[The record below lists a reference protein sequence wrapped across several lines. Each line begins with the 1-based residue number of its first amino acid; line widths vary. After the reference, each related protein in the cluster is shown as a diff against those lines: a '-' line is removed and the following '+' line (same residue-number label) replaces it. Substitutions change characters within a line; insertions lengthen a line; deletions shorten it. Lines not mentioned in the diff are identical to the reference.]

1 MLTNGPLIGRD
12 RELAELEQELN
23 GSRLLTLIGVGGCG
37 KTRVALELAQR
48 ARAAGGPE
56 YVVVE
61 LADVLG
67 ARQMLGA
74 VLASVGV
81 RERPGSTPVQMLRD
95 FLAPRRMLIILDS
108 CERVAEAAGELLEE
122 LLAAAP
128 ALQVLATTREPL
140 GIPGERMFQLGQLS
154 LPDSAGEIG
163 SVVRSDAGRL
173 FVERAAACDPAFVL
187 TAASAQ
193 AVTSICR
200 ELDGLPL
207 GIILAAA
214 RLQGLS
220 VTEVAEGLAR
230 AGRLAG
236 AADEGAPPRHRS
248 LQASLDW
255 SYELLGEREQAL
267 LRGLA
272 VFSGGFTAA
281 AAHAVLG
288 AGDSEADTR
297 SLLHALRAKCL
308 LVPVDAPG
316 EERWT
321 LLRTVAEYAAGQLAA
336 QDESERT
343 ADAHLAWFR
352 RYAARTEGLLLE
364 PNAQA
369 AIDAEA
375 ANLWLALERALAE
388 EVPVALEIAASLM
401 CHWLLAEHYEE
412 AFAASSAALA
422 ASGPQ
427 LQTPA
432 RAVVE
437 CGAGLI
443 GMLRGE
449 YAEALANT
457 GSGLAN
463 PRVAEDPRAE
473 ALCLLTSSMVLI
485 PTGVDLAGGLRN
497 ADRARRLQRDRANP
511 VGLAYALANAAMA
524 SAICDRFDAARASY
538 EEFLEVPKA
547 SEHPRLRTWAEAAAA
562 WVEVMSGSPERALAH
577 ADRALA
583 LEAGAASMTR
593 FQCASF
599 RVHALA
605 RSGRGEQAHEEG
617 ERLMREAH
625 ESHAPH
631 AVPAI
636 ELALL
641 VADFMRG
648 DFEDAQ
654 RRARGLLEVPQL
666 HTLALVREVI
676 GRIALVQGDAREAA
690 AQARELQDLAERSES
705 SRQRAI
711 AQFIAGS
718 AAILLGER
726 ERALE
731 LLHSALLAEA
741 DLGLERD
748 AADALE
754 QLALLAISGDEVERA
769 ARLAAAAGA
778 TRTRLDCT
786 APAWAGE
793 RLDAARARLVS
804 DAETWDVAWRDG
816 AALELADA
824 IAYARRGRGQRSRP
838 QAGWASLTPVES
850 EVAQLVTS
858 GMSNPQIA
866 ARLFISRSTVKMH
879 LSSVFAK
886 LGVANR
892 TELAARMAARTPA
905 PRAPTSAP
913 DAPSHVPPP

>member
-1 MLTNGPLIGRD
+1 MPANGPLIGRD
-12 RELAELEQELN
+12 RELAQLEQEMA
-23 GSRLLTLIGVGGCG
+23 GGGLLTLIGAGGCG
-37 KTRVALELAQR
+37 KTRVALELAER
-48 ARAAGGPE
+48 ARATGGPE

-61 LADVLG
+61 LADAAG
-67 ARQMLGA
+67 ARQLLQA
-74 VLASVGV
+74 LLASLGV
-81 RERPGSTPVQMLRD
+81 RERPGSTPVQLLRD
-95 FLAPRRMLIILDS
+95 FLAPRRMLIVLDS
-108 CERVAEAAGELLEE
+108 CERVAKAAGELVEE
-122 LLAAAP
+122 LLNAAP
-128 ALQVLATTREPL
+128 GLRVIATTREPL
-140 GIPGERMFQLGQLS
+140 GITGERMFQLGALS
-154 LPDSAGEIG
+154 LPDSAGAIG

-187 TAASAQ
+187 SAASAQ

-214 RLQGLS
+214 RLKELS
-220 VTEVAEGLAR
+220 VTDVAEGLAR
-230 AGRLAG
+230 AGRLSG
-236 AADEGAPPRHRS
+236 EADEGAPSRHRS
-248 LQASLDW
+248 LHASLDW
-255 SYELLGEREQAL
+255 SYELLAEREQAL

-297 SLLHALRAKCL
+297 ALLGALAAKCL
-308 LVPVDAPG
+308 LVPIAAPG

-321 LLRTVAEYAAGQLAA
+321 LLGTVAEYAAEQLAA
-336 QDESERT
+336 EGEPERV

-352 RYAARTEGLLLE
+352 GYAARTEGLLLE
-364 PNAQA
+364 PSAQA

-375 ANLWLALERALAE
+375 ANLWLALERALAGDIAI
-388 EVPVALEIAASLM
+388 ALEIAASLM

-412 AFAASSAALA
+412 AFAASSAALS
-422 ASGPQ
+422 ASGPE

-437 CGAGLI
+437 CGAGLL

-449 YAEALANT
+449 YAQALANT

-463 PRVAEDPRAE
+463 ARVREDPRAE

-485 PTGVDLAGGLRN
+485 PSGVDLAGGLRN
-497 ADRARRLQRDRANP
+497 ADRAQRLQRDRENH

-524 SAICDRFDAARASY
+524 RAICDRFDAARASY
-538 EEFLEVPKA
+538 QEFLEVPKA

-562 WVEVMSGSPERALAH
+562 WAEVMSGSPERALAH

-605 RSGRGEQAHEEG
+605 RSGRSEQAHEEG

-641 VADFMRG
+641 IADFMRG
-648 DFEDAQ
+648 DFDAAQ
-654 RRARGLLEVPQL
+654 GRALGLLEVPQL
-666 HTLALVREVI
+666 HTLALVRELLA
-676 GRIALVQGDAREAA
+676 RIALVQGDAREAE
-690 AQARELQDLAERSES
+690 AQARELQGLAERSES

-718 AAILLGER
+718 AASLAGER
-726 ERALE
+726 ERARE
-731 LLHSALLAEA
+731 LLHAALVAESE
-741 DLGLERD
+741 LGLERD
-748 AADALE
+748 GADALE
-754 QLALLAISGDEVERA
+754 ELALLAISGGEVERA
-769 ARLAAAAGA
+769 ARLAAAAEA
-778 TRTRLDCT
+778 TRTRLECT
-786 APAWAGE
+786 APGWAGE
-793 RLDAARARLVS
+793 RLRAARERLVA
-804 DAETWDVAWRDG
+804 DGEIWEAAWRDG
-816 AALELADA
+816 AALELTEAV
-824 IAYARRGRGQRSRP
+824 AYARRGRGRRDRP
-838 QAGWASLTPVES
+838 PAGWASLTPVES

-886 LGVANR
+886 LSVANR
-892 TELAARMAARTPA
+892 TELAARMAAHSP
-905 PRAPTSAP
+905 PSRAPVSPRGEEGA
-913 DAPSHVPPP
+913 S

>member
-1 MLTNGPLIGRD
+1 MSANGPLIGRD
-12 RELAELEQELN
+12 RELAQLEQDLA
-23 GSRLLTLIGVGGCG
+23 GSGLLTLIGAGGCG
-37 KTRVALELAQR
+37 KTRVALELAER
-48 ARAAGGPE
+48 AREAGGRE

-61 LADVLG
+61 LADAPG
-67 ARQMLGA
+67 AKQMLQA

-81 RERPGSTPVQMLRD
+81 RERPGSSPVQLLLD
-95 FLAPRRMLIILDS
+95 FLAPRRLLIVLDG
-108 CERVAEAAGELLEE
+108 CERVAKAAGALVQE

-128 ALQVLATTREPL
+128 ALRVLATTRELL
-140 GIPGERMFQLGQLS
+140 GIPGERVFQLGPLS

-173 FVERAAACDPAFVL
+173 FVERAAAYDPGFVL

-193 AVTSICR
+193 AVMSICR

-214 RLQGLS
+214 RLKELS
-220 VTEVAEGLAR
+220 VTEVADGLAR
-230 AGRLAG
+230 AGRLSG
-236 AADEGAPPRHRS
+236 AAQEGAPSRHRS
-248 LQASLDW
+248 LHASLDW

-281 AAHAVLG
+281 AAHAVVG
-288 AGDSEADTR
+288 AGDGEAGTGA
-297 SLLHALRAKCL
+297 LLHALAAKCL
-308 LVPVDAPG
+308 LVPVDVQG
-316 EERWT
+316 EQRWT
-321 LLRTVAEYAAGQLAA
+321 MLRTVGEYAAEQLTA
-336 QDESERT
+336 QGEWKRV
-343 ADAHLAWFR
+343 AVAHLAWFR
-352 RYAARTEGLLLE
+352 GYAARTESLLLE
-364 PNAQA
+364 RNAQA
-369 AIDAEA
+369 TIDAEA
-375 ANLWLALERALAE
+375 ANLWVALERALTGDIAI
-388 EVPVALEIAASLM
+388 ALEIVASLI

-412 AFAASSAALA
+412 AFAASSAAVSA
-422 ASGPQ
+422 AGPE

-457 GSGLAN
+457 GRGLAN

-473 ALCLLTSSMVLI
+473 ALCLLMSSMVLI

-497 ADRARRLQRDRANP
+497 ADRAQRLQRDRENP
-511 VGLAYALANAAMA
+511 VGLAYALANVAMA
-524 SAICDRFDAARASY
+524 SAICDRFDAAQASY

-562 WVEVMSGSPERALAH
+562 WAEVMSGSQERALAH

-583 LEAGAASMTR
+583 LEAGAPSMTR
-593 FQCASF
+593 FQCAGF

-605 RSGRGEQAHEEG
+605 RSGRSEQAREEG
-617 ERLMREAH
+617 ERLLREART
-625 ESHAPH
+625 SHAPH

-654 RRARGLLEVPQL
+654 ERARGLLEAPQL
-666 HTLALVREVI
+666 HTLALVREVL
-676 GRIALVQGDAREAA
+676 GRIALARGDAGEAE
-690 AQARELQDLAERSES
+690 AQARELQGLAEHSGS

-711 AQFIAGS
+711 AQFIAGA
-718 AAILLGER
+718 AAILAGER
-726 ERALE
+726 ERGRE
-731 LLHSALLAEA
+731 LLHSALVTEAEV
-741 DLGLERD
+741 GLDRD

-754 QLALLAISGDEVERA
+754 ELALLAVSCGEVERA

-786 APAWAGE
+786 APGWGAE
-793 RLDAARARLVS
+793 RLNAARARLEP
-804 DAETWDVAWRDG
+804 DGDIWDGAWRDG
-816 AALELADA
+816 ARLELAEA
-824 IAYARRGRGQRSRP
+824 VAYARRGRGPRSRP
-838 QAGWASLTPVES
+838 QAGWASLTPVEL
-850 EVAQLVTS
+850 EVAQLVRS
-858 GMSNPQIA
+858 GMSNPEIA
-866 ARLFISRSTVKMH
+866 TRLFISRSTVKMH
-879 LSSVFAK
+879 LSSVFVK

-892 TELAARMAARTPA
+892 TELAASMAAHSPA
-905 PRAPTSAP
+905 SRAPVSPRGEEGA
-913 DAPSHVPPP
+913 S